1 MDLFFAKQ
9 INLISFF
16 YTALSHRSLSAL
28 RTLLSYYEKVT
39 GPHQRITFRER
50 GFTLLNEAARRG
62 YLEVVEFLLNNQPRY
77 ANIHEG
83 DYTGCTAIA
92 AASDLYSTRYIEAF
106 NWQPSVDKN
115 EAVMNLLL
123 DLY

>member
-62 YLEVVEFLLNNQPRY
+62 YLE
-77 ANIHEG
+77 G